1 MRETPAGSLLQ
12 VFVTETYRIDLAG
25 TSVDPLLTRLAAACH
40 RLAAEDVA
48 GQAWSKAK
56 TYQGYTSYGS
66 ILDLTVIDP
75 AFVELRQLIENQTLT
90 YARCLEL
97 DLQGKVP
104 KLYNMWINILDPGGG
119 HTGHNHPLNAFSG
132 TIYLETPPGSGDLD
146 LEDPRQP
153 FLMHAPPRRADAEL
167 FRKTFISVTPKRGT
181 LLLWESW
188 LRHQVGV
195 NTGNGKRLSISFNLD
210 M

>member
-1 MRETPAGSLLQ
+1 MTQTPAGSVLQ
-12 VFVTETYRIDLAG
+12 VFVTETYRIDLAD
-25 TSVDPLLTRLAAACH
+25 TSADPLLTRLTAACH
-40 RLAAEDVA
+40 RVAAEDKA

-75 AFVELRQLIENQTLT
+75 AFGELKALIETQSLI
-90 YARCLEL
+90 YARLLEL

-104 KLYNMWINILDPGGG
+104 KLYNMWINVLDPGGG

-153 FLMHAPPRRADAEL
+153 LLMHAPPRQAKAEP
-167 FRKTFISVTPKRGT
+167 FRRTFISVTPQRGT
-181 LLLWESW
+181 LVLWESW
-188 LRHQVGV
+188 LRHQVGI